1 MCKNVIFKAV
11 LFNFLSFMLAGFQ
24 AILSRRGGV
33 EFAPL
38 SVLGEDSTRLQLFTL
53 ANRRLRL
60 AAMEGDAAAI

>member
-1 MCKNVIFKAV
+1 
-11 LFNFLSFMLAGFQ
+11 MLAGFQ

-33 EFAPL
+33 EFTPL